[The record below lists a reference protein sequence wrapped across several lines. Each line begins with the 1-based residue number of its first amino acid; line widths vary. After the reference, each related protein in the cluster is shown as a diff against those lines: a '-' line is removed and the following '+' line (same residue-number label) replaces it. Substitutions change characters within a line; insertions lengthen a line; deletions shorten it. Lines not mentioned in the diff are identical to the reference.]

1 MTTPSHHDL
10 LELID
15 EKDEVYFRALRE
27 FLGTFDEQYWQPMLA
42 EFSILEFEYIKN

>member
-1 MTTPSHHDL
+1 MTNPSHQDL

-15 EKDEVYFRALRE
+15 ARDEVYFWALRE

-42 EFSILEFEYIKN
+42 EFSILEFDYIKN

>member
-42 EFSILEFEYIKN
+42 EFFILEFEYIKN